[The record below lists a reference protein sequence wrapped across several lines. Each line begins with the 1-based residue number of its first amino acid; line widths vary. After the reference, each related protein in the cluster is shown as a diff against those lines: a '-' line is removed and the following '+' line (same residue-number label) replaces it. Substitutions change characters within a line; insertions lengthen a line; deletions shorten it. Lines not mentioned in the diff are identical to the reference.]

1 MGIKRFFIF
10 LATACVAVCTNAQDE
25 DKNIFNHLSVG
36 VTAGTPGFG
45 VDVAMPVCNYVQ
57 VRAGFSMIPNI
68 KFNTELDINET
79 PDELSYLPNTLE
91 VETKMGFTNGKVLF
105 DIYPFKS
112 SGFHITAGAYFG
124 GSSLIKAY
132 NKEDGL
138 LKDVADYNK
147 QNPDDMIGYELGDY
161 LLAPDEDGNISAEI
175 KTNGFKPYL
184 GIGTGRAVPKGRLG
198 FMFELGVMFW
208 GSPKVYC
215 NGDEL
220 TSEDLGSDGDDVM
233 KVLSKIKVY
242 PVLNFRLCGRI
253 L

>member
-1 MGIKRFFIF
+1 MGIKRFFILVS
-10 LATACVAVCTNAQDE
+10 LALIAFSANAQEDY

-36 VTAGTPGFG
+36 VTGGTPGIG
-45 VDVAMPVCNYVQ
+45 ADVAMPVCNYVQ
-57 VRAGFSMIPNI
+57 VRAGFSVMP
-68 KFNTELDINET
+68 KFTFSTDLEISET
-79 PDELSYLPNTLE
+79 PYDLSYVPNE
-91 VETKMGFTNGKVLF
+91 ISVEAKTGFTNGKLLF

-124 GSSLIKAY
+124 GGSVIKGY

-138 LKDVADYNK
+138 LKEVADYNK
-147 QNPDDMIGYELGDY
+147 RNPNNMIGYELGDY
-161 LLAPDEDGNISAEI
+161 LLTPD
-175 KTNGFKPYL
+175 
-184 GIGTGRAVPKGRLG
+184 RAVPKKRLG

-220 TSEDLGSDGDDVM
+220 TSEDLGSDGGEVM

-253 L
+253 F